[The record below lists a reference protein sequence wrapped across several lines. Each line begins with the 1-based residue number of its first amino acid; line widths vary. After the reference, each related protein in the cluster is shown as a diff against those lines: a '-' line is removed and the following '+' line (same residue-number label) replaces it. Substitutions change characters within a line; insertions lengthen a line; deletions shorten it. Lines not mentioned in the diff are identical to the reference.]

1 MKEDDVSS
9 RNVNPRSNR
18 NSVASASAS
27 ASATPVD
34 SLRRRARSPS
44 PPQTAAARY
53 KLSPHLAQ
61 IGSRKWII
69 AG

>member
-1 MKEDDVSS
+1 MKEEDVSS
-9 RNVNPRSNR
+9 QNVNPRSTR

-34 SLRRRARSPS
+34 RFRRRARSPS

-53 KLSPHLAQ
+53 VEQ
-61 IGSRKWII
+61 IEFSEVGNYV
-69 AG
+69 